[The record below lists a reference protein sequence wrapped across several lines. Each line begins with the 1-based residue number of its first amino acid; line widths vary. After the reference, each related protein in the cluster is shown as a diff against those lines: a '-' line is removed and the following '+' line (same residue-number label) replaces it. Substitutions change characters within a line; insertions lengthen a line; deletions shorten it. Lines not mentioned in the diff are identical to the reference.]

1 MADDA
6 QTKLS
11 EILALRQSGAVRQ
24 AQESLE
30 QLVKQYPDSSDVLN
44 IAACF
49 QLEKQDYYHA
59 RDYLERCIAIRP
71 HPIYLNNLGIAYK
84 QTAAVKQAEH
94 CFVQALE
101 MNADHADARI
111 NLAILLYE
119 QKRQQEAYEQ
129 FAKLPYCYD
138 HPLYCRYY
146 GILKLYNNQ
155 YREAREL
162 FLHGKRLK
170 PNDPMMQYWFALTYR
185 HSGDI
190 DKANDMALDALTRYS
205 MSREMKHHFK
215 SLLSH
220 NYLLL
225 GDFAKG
231 WPLYQ
236 HRDSYQVI
244 SQVMRS
250 YPQLP
255 YWQPKNRSQQKLLVM
270 VEEGIGDQLMYMT
283 HLSFLQQ
290 RAEKIYLQCDVRFK
304 NLFQRTFPDITTID
318 RYDDTVLTDIVA
330 QSDAYLSMN
339 DLPRLLNPQMKPFD
353 FLLLVDEEK
362 VAHWRQ
368 LLRKRFGNR
377 RLVGISYHTIA
388 KNGNIR
394 MPSKAFWQ
402 SLFNR
407 CNETVFINLQE
418 NHQTAEEKRQ
428 YLYDETTLQQVE
440 DVDLYNDFDQLTA
453 LIAAVDE
460 IVSIDNSIAHFS
472 GSLKRPTRLLLPRV
486 CDWRWQLNGNTTRWY
501 PTVELIRNRDH
512 GDWSALCEQLIACYH

>member
-1 MADDA
+1 MAEDA

-11 EILALRQSGAVRQ
+11 EILALHQSGAVQQ
-24 AQESLE
+24 AQQSIE
-30 QLVKQYPDSSDVLN
+30 QLVKQYPESSDVLN

-59 RDYLERCIAIRP
+59 RDYLERCVAIRP

-84 QTAAVKQAEH
+84 QTAAVQQAEH

-101 MNADHADARI
+101 MSADHVDARI

-119 QKRQQEAYEQ
+119 QKRQQESYEQ

-138 HPLYCRYY
+138 NPLYCRYY
-146 GILKLYNNQ
+146 GMLKLYNNQ

-170 PNDPMMQYWFALTYR
+170 PNDPMMQYWLTLTYR

-190 DKANDMALDALTRYS
+190 DKVKHMAEDALTRYS
-205 MSREMKHHFK
+205 MSREMKHHYK
-215 SLLSH
+215 SLLAY

-236 HRDSYQVI
+236 HRDSYRVI
-244 SQVMRS
+244 SQVMQS

-255 YWQPKNRSQQKLLVM
+255 YWEPKNRSQQKLLVI

-290 RAEKIYLQCDVRFK
+290 RVEKIYLQCDVRFK
-304 NLFQRTFPDITTID
+304 NLFQRTFPDVMTID
-318 RYDDTVLTDIVA
+318 RYDDIVLTEIVA

-339 DLPRLLNPQMKPFD
+339 DLPRLLNPQMRPFD
-353 FLLLVDEEK
+353 FLLLVDTAK
-362 VAHWRQ
+362 VQHWRQ
-368 LLRKRFGNR
+368 LLRERFGNR
-377 RLVGISYHTIA
+377 RLVGISYHTA
-388 KNGNIR
+388 ARNGNIR

-402 SLFNR
+402 SLFSR
-407 CNETVFINLQE
+407 CDETVFINLQE
-418 NHQTAEEKRQ
+418 NHQTVEEKRQ
-428 YLYDETTLQQVE
+428 YLYDEKKLQQVG
-440 DVDLYNDFDQLTA
+440 DVDLYNDFDQLSA
-453 LIAAVDE
+453 LITAVDE
-460 IVSIDNSIAHFS
+460 VVSIDNSVAHFS

-486 CDWRWQLNGNTTRWY
+486 CSWRWQLNGNKTLWY
-501 PTVELIRNRDH
+501 PTVELMRSQDDR
-512 GDWSALCEQLIACYH
+512 DWSVLCEQLINCYG